1 MEQEDKSFLEAFEEK
16 KLPGTLNV
24 LTILTFIGCGFMAIG
39 AIWGF
44 FSAKDTYE
52 KMDTL
57 INSGDIDKMPSFLRG
72 MYNQDMLEVTRKNY
86 ENRLP
91 ILIIYLVST
100 ALCLFGAIKMRQ
112 QKKDGYTAWLIG
124 EVLPFV
130 GSVLFVGA
138 AAFRGFSPIFGII
151 VTGVFVVLYT
161 TQRKNLS

>member
-24 LTILTFIGCGFMAIG
+24 LTILTFIGRGFMAIG

-57 INSGDIDKMPSFLRG
+57 INSGELDKMPAFLRG
-72 MYNQDMLEVTRKNY
+72 MYNQDMLEVTRKSY

-91 ILIIYLVST
+91 ILVIYLVST
-100 ALCLFGAIKMRQ
+100 ALCLYGAIKMRQ
-112 QKKDGYTAWLIG
+112 RKKDGYTAWLIG
-124 EVLPFV
+124 DVLPLV
-130 GSVLFVGA
+130 GSILFIGA
-138 AAFRGFSPIFGII
+138 VAFKGFSPIFGIM
-151 VTGVFVVLYT
+151 VTVVFIVLYT
-161 TQRKNLS
+161 TQRKHLS